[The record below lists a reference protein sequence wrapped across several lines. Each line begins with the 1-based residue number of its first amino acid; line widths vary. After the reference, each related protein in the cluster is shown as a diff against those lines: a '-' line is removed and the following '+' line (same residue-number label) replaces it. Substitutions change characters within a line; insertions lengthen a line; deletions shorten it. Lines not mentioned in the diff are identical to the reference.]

1 MIKIV
6 LVDDNRT
13 LIRALTTTIPW
24 EVHGIEIAG
33 VAYDGVEAQ
42 RLLTEDV
49 SVLVTDVK
57 MPRMDGI
64 ALTQYVAEHFPQIQ
78 VVFISAYKE
87 FDYAISAMKLKV
99 FDYID
104 KPINNEKLVQTVLR
118 AFDAGRN
125 RADRAAL
132 LKNALPFMREHLLR
146 QQLMGRKV
154 LQQLLLQTAFPSWT
168 EHSWYTC
175 VAFEAV
181 LPENCSEV
189 WVLKASAEKK
199 MPDALCVVMSETAIA
214 AVWADTE
221 EPDQSAVDSYL
232 LEVKAVLSQQKQQN
246 IVCKAGISQSL
257 QGVELLHRLY
267 TQAQQA
273 LNLSDFWSEQAVYAS
288 PELIDSTPQI
298 SIQVKEALACGDG
311 LANITDTQ
319 RLSMRL
325 NDLRHHLEN
334 LHNPE
339 VFQMTAVFVLNQYV
353 REMLDSASDVEP
365 LLKASMEAYRKTSR
379 GLQPIAIDVL
389 CDFIT
394 QQSKSRVALVSKKK
408 ERIIR
413 QIYDAIDRVG
423 FSDDGGLQRISQEVY
438 LSPSYVSMLFKQETG
453 MSISAYQNQKRLE
466 RAKKLLK
473 DPNLKVYEIASMVG
487 YVNQYYFSVWFK
499 RGTGC
504 TPSEYREKV

>member
-199 MPDALCVVMSETAIA
+199 MPDALCVVHERNRHCRGMGRHGG
-214 AVWADTE
+214 
-221 EPDQSAVDSYL
+221 
-232 LEVKAVLSQQKQQN
+232 
-246 IVCKAGISQSL
+246 AG
-257 QGVELLHRLY
+257 
-267 TQAQQA
+267 
-273 LNLSDFWSEQAVYAS
+273 
-288 PELIDSTPQI
+288 
-298 SIQVKEALACGDG
+298 
-311 LANITDTQ
+311 
-319 RLSMRL
+319 
-325 NDLRHHLEN
+325 
-334 LHNPE
+334 
-339 VFQMTAVFVLNQYV
+339 
-353 REMLDSASDVEP
+353 
-365 LLKASMEAYRKTSR
+365 
-379 GLQPIAIDVL
+379 
-389 CDFIT
+389 
-394 QQSKSRVALVSKKK
+394 SKR
-408 ERIIR
+408 R
-413 QIYDAIDRVG
+413 
-423 FSDDGGLQRISQEVY
+423 
-438 LSPSYVSMLFKQETG
+438 
-453 MSISAYQNQKRLE
+453 
-466 RAKKLLK
+466 
-473 DPNLKVYEIASMVG
+473 
-487 YVNQYYFSVWFK
+487 
-499 RGTGC
+499 
-504 TPSEYREKV
+504 